1 MIDDKYLPKHSY
13 EVPPCGDV
21 LYTVSFSGGRS
32 SAYMLYKFLEANRK
46 QGLPI
51 HYAVIFA
58 NTGKE
63 HPATLDF
70 VREVGRRWKVR
81 IHWVEYRYHAGA
93 KGGAKDPRHRH
104 KVVNYDTASREGEP
118 YQSLIEGRGGY
129 LPNKMQRICTMELK
143 VATMRRF
150 IQRDLG
156 YKHHEAFLGIRYD
169 EPKRWMKIML
179 TDTCRNHFPMVT
191 AKVTREDVLK
201 FWSEQDFDLKT
212 PALYGN
218 CDLCFLKG
226 RRKLVEGIK
235 KEPFRADWWIEQEQ
249 NNLLKNKHRLS
260 KPENAQFILKESYR
274 ELKNSALQEPVSYT
288 HLTLPTIYSV

>member
-118 YQSLIEGRGGY
+118 YQSL
-129 LPNKMQRICTMELK
+129 LK
-143 VATMRRF
+143 V
-150 IQRDLG
+150 
-156 YKHHEAFLGIRYD
+156 EVGIYQTKCS
-169 EPKRWMKIML
+169 EFAQW
-179 TDTCRNHFPMVT
+179 N
-191 AKVTREDVLK
+191 LK
-201 FWSEQDFDLKT
+201 S
-212 PALYGN
+212 P
-218 CDLCFLKG
+218 
-226 RRKLVEGIK
+226 R
-235 KEPFRADWWIEQEQ
+235 
-249 NNLLKNKHRLS
+249 
-260 KPENAQFILKESYR
+260 
-274 ELKNSALQEPVSYT
+274 
-288 HLTLPTIYSV
+288 